1 MPTNIPPE
9 AQAKWEEYS
18 KAKTPEEKLQKL
30 KEFYALIPKHK
41 GTEKMEKFIK
51 RRMAELREEIER
63 RRMSKKSKGPSLMV
77 EKRGAAQ
84 LVLIGFTNSGRS
96 TILSTLTNARVEVS
110 PHPFTTLRPVEG
122 MMEFKGAQIQ
132 IVEAPP
138 MIPEAQGG
146 PTNLSIAL
154 AGNADA
160 LGIVVNALEDPL
172 AQLDELVGFLESR
185 GIILERPRGRVRVRR
200 SRAAPTI
207 IIVNKGKILDGNERD
222 VKEILRSYGIERAW
236 VEIEGRVTLEDVEEA
251 VFGEKKYKP
260 FLTFLTRMDQ
270 LEDKGVLSEVR
281 SRYGERAI
289 AIIPF
294 PTDVPSN
301 DELGELLLKELGL
314 IRVFTKARNER
325 EPSEKAVILSRGSTV
340 LDLACVIHQSFKERF
355 RYAKVWADRLP
366 YSPMKVG
373 PDFVLDD
380 MDVVEIVVR

>member
-63 RRMSKKSKGPSLMV
+63 RRTSKRSKGPSLMV

-84 LVLIGFTNSGRS
+84 MVLIGFTNSGRS
-96 TILSTLTNARVEVS
+96 TILSTLTNARVEIS
-110 PHPFTTLRPVEG
+110 PNPYTTIRPVEG

-138 MIPEAQGG
+138 IIPQAQGG
-146 PTNLSIAL
+146 PTNLSVAL
-154 AGNADA
+154 AGNADI
-160 LGIVVNALEDPL
+160 LGIVVSSTDDPTT
-172 AQLDELVGFLESR
+172 QLDELVSFLESR
-185 GIILERPRGRVRVRR
+185 GIVLERPSGRVRIRR

-207 IIVNKGKILDGNERD
+207 IIVNKGRILDGNERD

-260 FLTFLTRMDQ
+260 FIIFLTKMD
-270 LEDKGVLSEVR
+270 LTRDDSLLREVEA
-281 SRYGERAI
+281 RYGERALAVI
-289 AIIPF
+289 SF
-294 PTDVPSN
+294 PTKLPSN
-301 DELGELLLKELGL
+301 DELGEMILRELGL

-325 EPSEKAVILSRGSTV
+325 EPSEKAVILERGSTV
-340 LDLACVIHQSFKERF
+340 LDLARFIHQSFKERF
-355 RYAKVWADRLP
+355 RYAKVWSDRLP

-373 PDFVLDD
+373 ADFVLEDGD
-380 MDVVEIVVR
+380 IVEIVVR